1 MSVCLLVLSSV
12 AGPSGLS
19 CPSMPCASC
28 MSIVCYVLI
37 LSMLGDHVYHERCY
51 CVSARV
57 HVVMYCISAL
67 CMVTMYLLYYTAS
80 VFCINAMYFY
90 YIISLHY

>member
-1 MSVCLLVLSSV
+1 MPPSSPSSL

-19 CPSMPCASC
+19 CPSMPFSHACRYSAF
-28 MSIVCYVLI
+28 VLI
-37 LSMLGDHVYHERCY
+37 LSWRNHVYHERCY

-57 HVVMYCISAL
+57 QVVMYYISAL

-80 VFCINAMYFY
+80 MFCINAMYFY
-90 YIISLHY
+90 CIISLHY